1 MPFVAGCSFCPY
13 TLTVPDR
20 AMGACVRCPKCGNY
34 FTVAPSDTKP
44 AAKPFRAP
52 AQPSRAHIPAAAPT
66 ATAPPKPKP
75 PDPDQPWWVTTTPQ
89 PVAEPEPEPRIYTP
103 EPLDPKPAELP
114 PAPILTFP
122 EPPPPPE
129 PSSLPPWI
137 NLWGVL
143 AFTLAAVAMLLAAL
157 SLPRYL
163 SLSLFG
169 LGFLLGLVGVLA
181 PRDEWKIKDAVWLAF
196 GGGIC
201 LLLLFLGFTRP
212 DWFNNRWGRDFE
224 VPEPDGNIMME
235 VSRNN
240 ETEIKELSG
249 NDRVDAS
256 KHAIRQGGLLIRVE
270 SAEIKRPTKKV
281 SPILFVKLNLENVG
295 QLHTI
300 VYRGQAGNEVETVA
314 RDSLGKVLPR
324 RDLGGEAKKLGQLK
338 KKTLL
343 PMQTASDLIAV
354 EAPWPGTA
362 HAEIDIPSSNWGRE
376 GVCRFTIPSQWIR
389 RE

>member
-34 FTVAPSDTKP
+34 FTVAPSDTRP
-44 AAKPFRAP
+44 AAKPVRAP
-52 AQPSRAHIPAAAPT
+52 AQPSRAPIPAAAPT
-66 ATAPPKPKP
+66 ATAPPKP
-75 PDPDQPWWVTTTPQ
+75 PDPDQPWWVTTPPQ
-89 PVAEPEPEPRIYTP
+89 PVAEPEPEPEPQIYTP
-103 EPLDPKPAELP
+103 EPLAPKPTELP

-129 PSSLPPWI
+129 PSSLPSWI
-137 NLWGVL
+137 NIWGVF
-143 AFTLAAVAMLLAAL
+143 AFTFAAVAMLLAAF

-163 SLSLFG
+163 SLTLFG
-169 LGFLLGLVGVLA
+169 VGLFLGLVGAVL
-181 PRDEWKIKDAVWLAF
+181 PRDEWKIKDIVWLVF
-196 GGGIC
+196 GGGLC
-201 LLLLFLGFTRP
+201 SLLLLLGFTRP

-240 ETEIKELSG
+240 VTEIQELHG
-249 NDRVDAS
+249 NERVDAS
-256 KHAIRQGGLLIRVE
+256 QHAFRQGDLLIRVE
-270 SAEIKRPTKKV
+270 RAEIKRLTKKA
-281 SPILFVKLNLENVG
+281 SPILFVQLHVENVG
-295 QLHTI
+295 QLRI
-300 VYRGQAGNEVETVA
+300 IEYRGQVGNEVKTVV

-324 RDLGGEAKKLGQLK
+324 RDLGGEAKKLGQIK
-338 KKTLL
+338 KKTLA
-343 PMQTASDLIAV
+343 PMHEAKDLIAV

-362 HAEIDIPSSNWGRE
+362 HVEIDIPSSNWGRE
-376 GVCRFTIPSQWIR
+376 GVCRFTIPNQWIR